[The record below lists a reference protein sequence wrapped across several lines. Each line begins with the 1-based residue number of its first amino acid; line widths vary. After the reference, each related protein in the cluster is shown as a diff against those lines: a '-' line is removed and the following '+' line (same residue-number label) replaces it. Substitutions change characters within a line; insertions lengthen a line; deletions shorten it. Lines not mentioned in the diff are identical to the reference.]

1 MTISLWL
8 CASSIVVKRA
18 LPSYLTNHMFV
29 GIEAALPRLN
39 TLCEGSN
46 RSTQKREKIRG
57 RFKSPRQTQRFLIAH
72 EQINLLFR
80 PNRYR
85 HSAQSYRHFRNDAF
99 ALWANY
105 TLELRAYFAINQH
118 NHLDCQIAWQCPL

>member
-29 GIEAALPRLN
+29 GIEAALPRFN
-39 TLCEGSN
+39 NLCEESN
-46 RSTQKREKIRG
+46 RPTQKREKIRG

-80 PNRYR
+80 QTDIASQPN
-85 HSAQSYRHFRNDAF
+85 HTATSEMMPSLFGTIILLNCERN
-99 ALWANY
+99 
-105 TLELRAYFAINQH
+105 LRSIS
-118 NHLDCQIAWQCPL
+118 ITIWIVR